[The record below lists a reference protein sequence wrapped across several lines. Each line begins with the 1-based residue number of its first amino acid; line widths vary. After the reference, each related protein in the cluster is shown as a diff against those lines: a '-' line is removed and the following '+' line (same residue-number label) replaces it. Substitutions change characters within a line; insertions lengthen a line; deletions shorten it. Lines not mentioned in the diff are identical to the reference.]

1 MQKEEDRD
9 GKRKGRKGRKGR
21 GKGRDMNG
29 RQGEAR
35 EHEKRWEGETDDV

>member
-1 MQKEEDRD
+1 MQKGEDRD
-9 GKRKGRKGRKGR
+9 GKRKGRKGR

-35 EHEKRWEGETDDV
+35 EHEKRWEGEMDDV